1 MSICDVYVIFEDQS
15 VWTAYNCGAYKVI
28 IKIDLPST
36 YTTGLRYQI
45 HWASERYKQKVLEN
59 FIKENKFEF
68 KSKGLCCILTHFSV

>member
-15 VWTAYNCGAYKVI
+15 VWTAYNYGAYKVT

-59 FIKENKFEF
+59 FIKEN
-68 KSKGLCCILTHFSV
+68 